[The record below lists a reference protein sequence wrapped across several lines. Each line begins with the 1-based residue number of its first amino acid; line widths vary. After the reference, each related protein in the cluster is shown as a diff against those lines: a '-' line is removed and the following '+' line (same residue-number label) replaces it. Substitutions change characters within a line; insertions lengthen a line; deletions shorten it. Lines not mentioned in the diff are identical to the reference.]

1 MVTTDFHVITRLES
15 EIIMA
20 DLLAPIVTSPFL
32 PLVIFCARI
41 CDVTLGTLRI
51 IFISKGKKSLAPL
64 VAFFEVLI
72 WIIVIGE
79 LLSHANNLISYICY
93 AGGYATGSFV
103 GMYVEERLA
112 LGIQLLQIYTKKPV
126 NTLQSKLNQANFGAT
141 IVHGEGVNGPVSIIQ
156 TIVNRKNL
164 PQVESIVNQFDPD
177 VFYSMFDAKTVRRG
191 IFPTLGSGRLRMVR
205 ERPGK

>member
-1 MVTTDFHVITRLES
+1 MT
-15 EIIMA
+15 
-20 DLLAPIVTSPFL
+20 DLLAPIVSSPFL
-32 PLVIFCARI
+32 PLLIFVARI

-51 IFISKGKKSLAPL
+51 IFISKGKKTLAPL

-79 LLSHANNLISYICY
+79 LLSHTNSLISYVCY

-112 LGIQLLQIYTKKPV
+112 LGIQLLQIYTKRPAHE
-126 NTLQSKLNQANFGAT
+126 LQHQLNQANYGAT
-141 IVHGEGVNGPVSIIQ
+141 IVHGEGVNGPVSIVQ
-156 TIVNRKNL
+156 TVVNRKNL

-177 VFYSMFDAKTVRRG
+177 VFYAMYDAKTVRRG
-191 IFPTLGSGRLRMVR
+191 IFPMLGSRRFRMER